1 MFNSKKYGKGA
12 FRNSI
17 NKTAQLSQ
25 AEQCT
30 QLGLQCCKTVTVNE
44 SHSSNYL
51 PILRM
56 SSIVHKIYQDIA

>member
-30 QLGLQCCKTVTVNE
+30 ALGLHCKIVTVNE
-44 SHSSNYL
+44 SHPSNYL
-51 PILRM
+51 FILRM
-56 SSIVHKIYQDIA
+56 SHIVHEIEVD